1 MRLSHCLLGRL
12 TQTDATYRTRN
23 GNATNALFLRPTDA
37 DRRFLTHLPYSSHA
51 RALHRLWRVT
61 TTSVR
66 KRQSASVFENRGGFQ

>member
-51 RALHRLWRVT
+51 RAHTQVME
-61 TTSVR
+61 SYDY